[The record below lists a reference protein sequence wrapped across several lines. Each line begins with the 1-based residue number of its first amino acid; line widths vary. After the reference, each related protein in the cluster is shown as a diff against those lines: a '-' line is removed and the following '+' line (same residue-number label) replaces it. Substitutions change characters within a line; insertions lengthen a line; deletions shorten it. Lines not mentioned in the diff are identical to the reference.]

1 MKEKCI
7 VQGIE
12 YGRYQ
17 NMGSNLSSHFNMT
30 FSIYWLQIFKL
41 NFSDLFLIG
50 VPTFEPESPNQVY
63 REDLKIKTVNV
74 NRERQVF
81 GLFRLFL
88 LVFQNSFSG
97 IAAVQKQIEAA
108 PMFPWKSFLISFC
121 SLSSRKSFSFHN
133 TQGVLWTILYTYIP
147 PFLLNI
153 ARLVRLI
160 CFYNS

>member
-17 NMGSNLSSHFNMT
+17 NMVSNLSSHCNMT
-30 FSIYWLQIFKL
+30 FSLYWLQIFKL

-63 REDLKIKTVNV
+63 REDLKIKRVNV

-108 PMFPWKSFLISFC
+108 PMFP
-121 SLSSRKSFSFHN
+121 
-133 TQGVLWTILYTYIP
+133 
-147 PFLLNI
+147 
-153 ARLVRLI
+153 
-160 CFYNS
+160 